1 MFSFKYFLYVSLFSL
16 GVIPLILSRRNRQ
29 IIFKKSYFKLFI
41 FTFASS
47 KKTNSQLHQIL
58 PTAFSFLST
67 QSNKGKLWKF
77 AKAVLWVFI
86 SGGSSAEMRET
97 QTSNGNMNHLNKEET
112 NCGVSESF
120 SVQKHI
126 KERNDEVQECQNEK
140 HPLEISR

>member
-1 MFSFKYFLYVSLFSL
+1 MNDLFGFKVCLFWILYYSAFLYKCLLNDLMNLYYIIKVILELNIFLQNFNRNAKLYVKFSQMTKRFFLLKTDCLLICLPHYVISSLTML
-16 GVIPLILSRRNRQ
+16 
-29 IIFKKSYFKLFI
+29 

-86 SGGSSAEMRET
+86 SGGSSAE
-97 QTSNGNMNHLNKEET
+97 
-112 NCGVSESF
+112 
-120 SVQKHI
+120 
-126 KERNDEVQECQNEK
+126 
-140 HPLEISR
+140 